1 MGTRA
6 LSARMRPYLE
16 RATLGAVGLLVSY
29 EAAHSIVNA
38 PAGHVPKPL
47 LVLLVVAGA
56 AVLLA
61 IATDHLVLGWL
72 LLAPLFQE
80 SAGKS
85 RVGHFLSL
93 ALYTAPPLAFAIKA
107 MATRGR
113 RPHLRGIDVAPAL
126 YALLVLGS
134 LLITA
139 TSMVRATPVGTLRT
153 FYATV
158 VIGVI
163 VYYVVAFWPGRSLQP
178 ERVCAVVL
186 VAATLQ
192 AAMSIVEWLTGWNLW
207 RDTGWH
213 RGAGDNRS
221 VATLANPGLLGAF
234 IGVGMVV
241 ALAVLFWNG
250 PSRLRRLS
258 VVMVVLGP
266 LGVFVTLTRGA
277 ILATALAS
285 APLVLLARRSR
296 LGGIGVLAL
305 AALMIV
311 VFWGRIESTSLY
323 QSRLSNGQNVDVRLA
338 LQKASLDLAAQK
350 PILGWGYGSFDR
362 VKANVQVTGTIG
374 SVAASAAVRG
384 NTSHDTFLTVLVE
397 YGGVG
402 LLLLV
407 LPWLWI
413 SLNALR
419 RIRARAPDRW
429 IDVAG
434 VAAVFVIVFTGATLD
449 LRFFSFV
456 PAVLW
461 LFLAL
466 MRRAAADGSGTIA
479 A

>member
-1 MGTRA
+1 M
-6 LSARMRPYLE
+6 E
-16 RATLGAVGLLVSY
+16 RAALGVVGLVVSY
-29 EAAHSIVNA
+29 EAAHSIVTA
-38 PAGHVPKPL
+38 PTGHVPKPL
-47 LVLLVVAGA
+47 LALVAVAGG

-72 LLAPLFQE
+72 LLAPLLQE
-80 SAGKS
+80 SAGTS
-85 RVGHFLSL
+85 RVGHLLSL
-93 ALYTAPPLAFAIKA
+93 ALYTAPPLAFALKT

-113 RPHLRGIDVAPAL
+113 RPRLRSLDVVPAL
-126 YALLVLGS
+126 YVLLVLGS

-139 TSMVRATPVGTLRT
+139 TGLVRATPVGTLRT
-153 FYATV
+153 FYQTV
-158 VIGVI
+158 LIGVI
-163 VYYVVAFWPGRSLQP
+163 VYYVVAFWPGRSLRP
-178 ERVCAVVL
+178 DRVCAVVL
-186 VAATLQ
+186 VAASLQ

-207 RDTGWH
+207 HDMGWR

-241 ALAVLFWNG
+241 ALAVLCWNG

-258 VVMVVLGP
+258 VVMLVLGP

-277 ILATALAS
+277 ILATALAC
-285 APLVLLARRSR
+285 APLVLLSRRSR
-296 LGGIGVLAL
+296 LGGFGVLAFAVL
-305 AALMIV
+305 LIV
-311 VFWGRIESTSLY
+311 VFWGRIASTSLY

-338 LQKASLDLAAQK
+338 LQHASLKLAGKK

-362 VKANVQVTGTIG
+362 VKSNVQVTGTIG
-374 SVAASAAVRG
+374 SVAAEAAVQG
-384 NTSHDTFLTVLVE
+384 STSHNTFLTVLVE

-413 SLNALR
+413 CLNALR

-434 VAAVFVIVFTGATLD
+434 VAAVFVIAFTGATLD

-466 MRRAAADGSGTIA
+466 MRRAAADGSRALA